1 VAHRERPPADRD
13 VSPAPPASGDTAPP
27 PPTVE
32 SAPSAPVVQSGAP
45 IEVAVAAQTSER
57 VHTVR
62 AGESL
67 WSIARAE
74 LGPGASAAEI
84 AAYVRQ
90 LWSLN
95 ADRIGTG
102 DPDLVRVGTHLLLPD
117 A

>member
-1 VAHRERPPADRD
+1 VKREAPPADR
-13 VSPAPPASGDTAPP
+13 VPPSAGDAAPP
-27 PPTVE
+27 PPSFE
-32 SAPSAPVVQSGAP
+32 SAPSAPVVGEQSAAP
-45 IEVAVAAQTSER
+45 VEVAVAAQSSER

-102 DPDLVRVGTHLLLPD
+102 DPDLVRVGTRLLLPD